1 MRGIR
6 FNREGGSKDE
16 NPIRRSFVGRSVDY
30 NNMLKIINKE
40 MAQKRAIREKEY
52 RRQ

>member
-6 FNREGGSKDE
+6 FNREGGSKDV

-40 MAQKRAIREKEY
+40 MAKKRAMIEKEAK
-52 RRQ
+52 RQ